1 MDAIHHR
8 YWVIG
13 RSLIRTFLAGATKD
27 AAICLVSEEQAQKK
41 KMRIDL
47 ALSKEMI
54 TFEPDDEAYY
64 GWWHIIGCSLKAVYS
79 RMWN

>member
-1 MDAIHHR
+1 M
-8 YWVIG
+8 
-13 RSLIRTFLAGATKD
+13 AGATKD

-54 TFEPDDEAYY
+54 TFAPDGESYY
-64 GWWHIIGCSLKAVYS
+64 TKKS
-79 RMWN
+79 

>member
-27 AAICLVSEEQAQKK
+27 AAVYEMSDEQAQKK
-41 KMRIDL
+41 KLSLDL
-47 ALSKEMI
+47 VLSKRMI
-54 TFEPDDEAYY
+54 TFETMSRSSWTSQANEFEFSRSK
-64 GWWHIIGCSLKAVYS
+64 ILK
-79 RMWN
+79 